1 MSPSPPSGATIDVAS
16 RAHNPTARTA
26 PHARHPA
33 NSVPSRGLVPPLP
46 TTHSTGRSRSVFN
59 SPAGVS
65 PPSEDTAQNFSLSM
79 KKKFA
84 SKPGILTLVTR
95 PFSDAAPASGGS
107 TRRTRCRPDRPSRS
121 TARRPDRCRCA
132 SRRDS
137 RGGRLRPVGRR
148 RREERC
154 RSAVGSSSASA

>member
-65 PPSEDTAQNFSLSM
+65 PPSEDTAQKFLLSM
-79 KKKFA
+79 KKTREQA
-84 SKPGILTLVTR
+84 GDLPLVTR

-137 RGGRLRPVGRR
+137 RGDRLRPVGRR

-154 RSAVGSSSASA
+154 RSAAGSSSASA